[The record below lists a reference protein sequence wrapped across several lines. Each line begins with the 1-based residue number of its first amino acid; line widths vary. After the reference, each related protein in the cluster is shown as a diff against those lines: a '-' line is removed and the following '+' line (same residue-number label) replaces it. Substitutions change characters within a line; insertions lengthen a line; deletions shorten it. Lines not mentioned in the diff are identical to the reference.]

1 MSATLDRV
9 LAVPSRLRPATLAGR
24 LQASVALDAR
34 DVDQAL
40 QLHWRASRGTPHAA
54 SGGCSTNASDAL
66 DPQGDYLLVRDRDSG
81 GVVGACRVRQAS
93 HMRRAGGLC
102 AGRAFQLD
110 ALDAVDGGLI
120 ELGRI
125 CIEPDRPSVPV
136 IAALWSALA
145 RYMAAGQLRHAL
157 GCVSVPI
164 NDGGHYAASL
174 YRTLARR
181 YLVGAPLRVCP
192 RNRLPIESLL
202 SGCDPVVPP
211 LVRGYLRAGAVLL
224 GEPHVDHDLACAELP
239 MWLDRRH
246 VLLRALRRLSSRAP
260 PPITRRA
267 ALDGAVTL
275 LSPWQP

>member
-24 LQASVALDAR
+24 LQASVALDAG
-34 DVDQAL
+34 DVDEAL
-40 QLHWRASRGTPHAA
+40 QLHWRVLRGRAHGAPGG
-54 SGGCSTNASDAL
+54 SGVDASDSL
-66 DPQGDYLLVRDRDSG
+66 DPRGGYLLVRDCDSG
-81 GVVGACRVRQAS
+81 GLVGACRIRQACHVRS
-93 HMRRAGGLC
+93 AGGLH

-125 CIEPDRPSVPV
+125 CIEPDRPSAPV

-145 RYMAAGQLRHAL
+145 RYMAACQLRHAL

-164 NDGGHYAASL
+164 DDGGHYAASL

-181 YLVGAPLRVCP
+181 YLAGAGLRVRP

-202 SGCDPVVPP
+202 NGCDPVVPP

-224 GEPHVDHDLACAELP
+224 GEPHVDHDSACAELP
-239 MWLDRRH
+239 MWLDRQH
-246 VLLRALRRLSSRAP
+246 VLLRALRRLGSRARP
-260 PPITRRA
+260 LALRA
-267 ALDGAVTL
+267 A
-275 LSPWQP
+275 

>member
-9 LAVPSRLRPATLAGR
+9 LAVPSRLRPAGPAGR

-34 DVDQAL
+34 EVDEAL
-40 QLHWRASRGTPHAA
+40 QLHWRVLRGRTRSAW
-54 SGGCSTNASDAL
+54 GGNGVDASDVL
-66 DPQGDYLLVRDRDSG
+66 DPRGDYLLVRDRDSG
-81 GVVGACRVRQAS
+81 GLVGVCRVRQVS
-93 HMRRAGGLC
+93 HLRGKGGLC
-102 AGRAFQLD
+102 AGRAFHLD
-110 ALDAVDGGLI
+110 ALDAVDGGLV
-120 ELGRI
+120 ELGRV
-125 CIEPDRPSVPV
+125 CIEPDRSSAPV
-136 IAALWSALA
+136 IAALWRALA

-164 NDGGHYAASL
+164 DDGGHYAASL

-181 YLVGAPLRVCP
+181 YLVGAPLRVRP

-224 GEPHVDHDLACAELP
+224 GEPHVDHDSACAELP
-239 MWLDRRH
+239 MWLDRQH
-246 VLLRALRRLSSRAP
+246 VLLRALRRLGSRARP
-260 PPITRRA
+260 AADRA
-267 ALDGAVTL
+267 ASGGAVTL